1 MELKT
6 WKRNGYTVEEQ
17 EFDYDLHQFA
27 IVQNGTVVAAITPA
41 SLEDMSLIIEDLNN
55 GEDVNGWEDGL
66 GNTIYID

>member
-6 WKRNGYTVEEQ
+6 WKRNGYQVEEQ
-17 EFDYDLHQFA
+17 EFDYSLHQFV
-27 IVQNGTVVAAITPA
+27 IIQNGEVVAAITPA
-41 SLEDMSLIIEDLNN
+41 SLEDMSLIIQDLNN